1 MTVFC
6 SRTDP
11 IDDGPPVR
19 RERNRPADVCSDC
32 ALVDGR
38 EAAGCTRVGK
48 TGDEYG
54 YDRSSQ
60 VQIVQTGLIG
70 FFRIQVESLYPEKP
84 RESCLCFQL
93 QPFRP
98 TPGRAARDAAWISH
112 ENRRLDYLSVRRF
125 SCKFRGSV
133 LIHQQSYGIAA

>member
-19 RERNRPADVCSDC
+19 RERHRPADVCSDC
-32 ALVDGR
+32 APVDGR

-60 VQIVQTGLIG
+60 VQIVQTGLTG

-98 TPGRAARDAAWISH
+98 APGRAARDATWISH
-112 ENRRLDYLSVRRF
+112 ENRRLDYLSIRRF
-125 SCKFRGSV
+125 SCEFRWSV